1 MLIKCPK
8 CRSVYDLPDNLITDE
23 GLKMRC
29 SECLEIWI
37 GYPEDALKKVTT
49 TPKNIQKMFKM
60 ISKDTE
66 SLFSD
71 EAIAEKTPSVEKVK
85 IVNTYKKS
93 HHITIILL
101 TLIVVLFSL
110 ILYAFRF
117 DIVRF
122 IPQTEELYSKIN
134 ITSIPYAS
142 NLEFNNI
149 TTKEYVEN
157 NISKI
162 NISGMIT
169 NTGKYV
175 TKLPPIKIEIFDKNG
190 KLLVTIHEDLSLP
203 RLEAGYNILFNKIV
217 NNPTP
222 LAKSIYVSLEDK
234 KSNLKEK

>member
-8 CRSVYDLPDNLITDE
+8 CRSVYDLPDNLIPDE

-37 GYPEDALKKVTT
+37 GYPDDALKKVTT

-66 SLFSD
+66 DLFSEEPKPD
-71 EAIAEKTPSVEKVK
+71 KAFPIEKVK
-85 IVNTYKKS
+85 IVNTYKKR
-93 HHITIILL
+93 HYLTMILIF
-101 TLIVVLFSL
+101 LIVVLFSL
-110 ILYAFRF
+110 LLYAFRY

-122 IPQTEELYSKIN
+122 LPQTEQLYSKIN

-149 TTKEYVEN
+149 STKEYVEN

-175 TKLPPIKIEIFDKNG
+175 TKLPSVKIEIFDKNG
-190 KLLVTIHEDLSLP
+190 KLLLILFEDLSLP
-203 RLEAGYNILFNKIV
+203 RLEAGYNILFNKTI

-222 LAKSIYVSLEDK
+222 LTKSIYVSLEDK
-234 KSNLKEK
+234 KK